1 MFLLNLSNN
10 ESSVD
15 LTEFLKF
22 VAATDRI
29 PIPGFVKPIEI
40 LLLIQIGTQQ
50 LPHEALYD
58 CFTRLICRETFEK
71 SERWRG
77 VWK

>member
-40 LLLIQIGTQQ
+40 LFVDTDRY
-50 LPHEALYD
+50 PTAS
-58 CFTRLICRETFEK
+58 T
-71 SERWRG
+71 
-77 VWK
+77 

>member
-15 LTEFLKF
+15 LTEFLKL

-40 LLLIQIGTQQ
+40 LFVDTDRY
-50 LPHEALYD
+50 PTAS
-58 CFTRLICRETFEK
+58 T
-71 SERWRG
+71 
-77 VWK
+77 